1 MNNHNLT
8 SPHGALCHD
17 GVHKSIIL
25 LVCMLLMISCTGS
38 DEPVISPDVIS
49 YQVETEGSHTRGAQ
63 ATTSALASGFGVSA
77 AVYPTAGTYT
87 GYGCGSFFYNVSA
100 RPNTAT
106 GYYWPPADKKA
117 SFYAYYPYGNAALTL
132 QSTANTLGVPT
143 YAYTVPEAVASQVDV
158 MTAQVTDHAC
168 GPQDALALTFGHRC
182 SDIRF
187 SVHNQSHLDM
197 TLKSISIYGV
207 KYSGTLTGNIWTLTG
222 SANSS
227 SSHPFT
233 LTLNRT
239 ITAGATVDVTGT
251 SNHFFMIPQT
261 IASGTALFVIKTM
274 EYGAER
280 TYTHTLSS
288 NYTWEAGNAYT
299 YSLTLGDGE
308 MIVYGDVTVSNW
320 SN

>member
-1 MNNHNLT
+1 MKQKKLYSLLLAGVITFMSGVLAACTQEVEHTGQDDNSERYVT
-8 SPHGALCHD
+8 FRIDD
-17 GVHKSIIL
+17 GDSFAR
-25 LVCMLLMISCTGS
+25 TR
-38 DEPVISPDVIS
+38 
-49 YQVETEGSHTRGAQ
+49 GSHT
-63 ATTSALASGFGVSA
+63 TTSSLATGFGVSA
-77 AVYPTAGTYT
+77 SVYPSSGTYT
-87 GYGCGSFFYNVSA
+87 NYPNGNYFYKIMA

-106 GYYWPPADKKA
+106 QYFWPATDSKI
-117 SFYAYYPYGNAALTL
+117 SFYAYYPYDNASFTIQSL
-132 QSTANTLGVPT
+132 QTANGSPT
-143 YAYTVPEAVASQVDV
+143 YAYSVPESVSSQLDV
-158 MTAQVTDHAC
+158 MTTQRTDMSCAT
-168 GPQDALALTFGHRC
+168 PVPVSLSFEHRC

-308 MIVYGDVTVSNW
+308 MIVYGDVTVGNW

>member
-1 MNNHNLT
+1 MKQKKSNSLLLAGVITLMSGMLAACTQEIEHTGQDDNSEKYVT
-8 SPHGALCHD
+8 FRVDD
-17 GVHKSIIL
+17 GDSF
-25 LVCMLLMISCTGS
+25 TR
-38 DEPVISPDVIS
+38 
-49 YQVETEGSHTRGAQ
+49 TRGSHT
-63 ATTSALASGFGVSA
+63 TTSSLAAGFGVSA
-77 AVYPTAGTYT
+77 SVYPSAGTYT
-87 GYGCGSFFYNVSA
+87 NYPHGNYFYKIMA

-106 GYYWPPADKKA
+106 EYFWPATNNKI
-117 SFYAYYPYGNAALTL
+117 SFYAYYPYNNSLFTV
-132 QSTANTLGVPT
+132 QSSKTANGSPT
-143 YAYTVPEAVASQVDV
+143 YAYSVPESVSSQLDV
-158 MTAQVTDHAC
+158 MTTQRTDMSCAT
-168 GPQDALALTFGHRC
+168 PVAVALYFEHRC

-187 SVHNQSHLDM
+187 TVHNQCHLDL

-207 KYSGTLTGNIWTLTG
+207 KYSGTLTGDSWTLTG

-239 ITAGATVDVTGT
+239 IAAGATVDITGT

-261 IASGTALFVIKTM
+261 IASGTALFVVKTT

-299 YSLTLGDGE
+299 YRLTLGDGE
-308 MIVYGDVTVSNW
+308 MIVHGDVTVGNW